1 MAALPS
7 TSSSADTR
15 VNRRWP
21 RWGWR
26 LLVFLLLW
34 LGASWLWSSYWT
46 AAPGQGAI
54 TTDGS
59 FDIPVSIRLQ
69 EHWALH
75 LDFHPGSLS
84 DEEFAQRTAP
94 WKQGA
99 PDTGAIT
106 LQWRLLANDG
116 QQLAAGTTPF
126 HRVDSWSSHTVSCTE
141 PLPSIPPGRY
151 RLTGQLS
158 APPPATTGM
167 DMAVAIRAADGKAWN
182 SWQLDLVWW
191 TAQLNMLLVLPL
203 GLLLLLVLLAHT
215 LWRQRGRPH

>member
-26 LLVFLLLW
+26 LLAFLLFW

-54 TTDGS
+54 ATDGG
-59 FDIPVSIRLQ
+59 FDIPIGIRLQ
-69 EHWALH
+69 EHWALN
-75 LDFHPGSLS
+75 LDLRPGSLS
-84 DEEFAQRTAP
+84 DEEFAYRTAR
-94 WKQGA
+94 WRQGT
-99 PDTGAIT
+99 PDTSAIT

-116 QQLAAGTTPF
+116 QQLAAGTSLF
-126 HRVDSWSSHTVSCTE
+126 HRVDSWSSHNVSCTQ

-151 RLTGQLS
+151 RLADQLS
-158 APPPATTGM
+158 AAPPAVSGM
-167 DMAVAIRAADGKAWN
+167 DMAVAIRAANGKAWN
-182 SWQLDLVWW
+182 SWQLDLAWW
-191 TAQLNMLLVLPL
+191 TGLINMLLVLPL
-203 GLLLLLVLLAHT
+203 GILLLLALLAHT
-215 LWRQRGRPH
+215 LWRRRSRP